1 MATTKKKGEK
11 NKRGNEKMP
20 DGDSESQS
28 AYEDI
33 REVCEDHLKHLWNTW
48 A

>member
-1 MATTKKKGEK
+1 
-11 NKRGNEKMP
+11 MP

-33 REVCEDHLKHLWNTW
+33 RGSMWGSFKASLEYSGLAVNLSSPV
-48 A
+48 

>member
-1 MATTKKKGEK
+1 
-11 NKRGNEKMP
+11 MP

-33 REVCEDHLKHLWNTW
+33 REACEDHLKHLWNTW
-48 A
+48 AQLIISLALFELK